1 MVVHKQEI
9 NLSISR
15 KVTVGNLQ
23 EAISTR
29 LFPLPVD
36 YKKDATKALFLTT
49 YPKPLSNSEYRTE
62 VYWRFPLSFLSFLRI
77 PPRNPCAQGN
87 MRIQRSPVLEAL
99 GQKPMA
105 AIRSRFFRCNVY
117 GTEPVSF
124 NCSPDSVQRPQSL
137 VSVSG

>member
-29 LFPLPVD
+29 LSPLPVD

-77 PPRNPCAQGN
+77 PP
-87 MRIQRSPVLEAL
+87 L
-99 GQKPMA
+99 KPM
-105 AIRSRFFRCNVY
+105 RSGKYANSKVTRSGGS
-117 GTEPVSF
+117 GTEANGSHTI
-124 NCSPDSVQRPQSL
+124 
-137 VSVSG
+137 